1 MVVSN
6 DIHPLG
12 SHFKKLAEP
21 GPGSP
26 ANAVIYVPT
35 AGGGSVYGFVTDKRG
50 NPLPLVTKGYEHNQA
65 VASAT
70 WVINHNL
77 GMRPLIH
84 CFLPS
89 GVEFEDDI
97 VHTSENQAIVNL
109 AVATIGRARCL

>member
-1 MVVSN
+1 MVTPS

-26 ANAVIYVPT
+26 ANAVIYTQT
-35 AGGGSVYGFVTDKRG
+35 AGGGAVSGWVTDKRG
-50 NPLPLVTKGYEHNQA
+50 NPLPLVMKGHEHIQA

-70 WVINHNL
+70 WTINHNF
-77 GMRPLIH
+77 GYRPLIH

-89 GVEFEDDI
+89 GQEFDAHI
-97 VHTSENQAIVNL
+97 VHASENQAIVYL
-109 AVATIGRARCL
+109 AEARTGRARCV